1 METAISQ
8 PAAKMTVSQ
17 IMAAKKEAK
26 EAAEVKRFAKEQI
39 GNHIADRN
47 TLSTIRFNQ
56 TQTRLKMR
64 DGEPM
69 SKDEQLT
76 DIIKN
81 LMHYQVLIYGYEV
94 MSVTVFEKL
103 IRAMR
108 VISCIYADQE
118 LSRTTNAAEAAI
130 RQLQEKEAD
139 DKSPNQ
145 RREILKPLLKLIDYS
160 TAYSEIIPSKTVD
173 KVALFCASVQ
183 IALYTAHLYSR
194 PKRYVQALF
203 DIAQGA
209 TLREK
214 AKELKEKEN
223 ILREE
228 ILNAAWDFF
237 RVVECNRKAS
247 PVEAI
252 PELRRPEFKELA
264 DAEKFADFVR
274 GAMARVMIPFE
285 QNTGISLIDYNKFR
299 KDLIKA
305 ELLD

>member
-1 METAISQ
+1 METTISQ
-8 PAAKMTVSQ
+8 PAPRMTVSQ
-17 IMAAKKEAK
+17 IMAAKREAK
-26 EAAEVKRFAKEQI
+26 KAEETRRFAKEQI
-39 GNHIADRN
+39 GNHVADRN
-47 TLSTIRFNQ
+47 TLSNIKFAQAQYRS
-56 TQTRLKMR
+56 KMR
-64 DGEPM
+64 DGAPM

-76 DIIKN
+76 ETIKN
-81 LMHYQVLIYGYEV
+81 LMHYQVLVYGYDV

-108 VISCIYADQE
+108 VISCIYADSG
-118 LSRTTNAAEAAI
+118 LSQTSNAAENAI
-130 RQLQEKEAD
+130 RKLQEDGAD

-145 RREILKPLLKLIDYS
+145 RREILKPLLKLIDYC
-160 TAYSEIIPSKTVD
+160 TAYGEIIPSKTID
-173 KVALFCASVQ
+173 KVATFCASVQ

-214 AKELKEKEN
+214 AKELQEKEN

-247 PVEAI
+247 PVDAI
-252 PELRRPEFKELA
+252 PDLRRPEFKELA

-274 GAMARVMIPFE
+274 AAMARVMIPFE
-285 QNTGISLIDYNKFR
+285 QHTGISLIDYNKFR
-299 KDLIKA
+299 KDLIRA

>member
-8 PAAKMTVSQ
+8 PAARMTVSQ
-17 IMAAKKEAK
+17 MMAAKRAAK
-26 EAAEVKRFAKEQI
+26 KAEETRRFAKEQI
-39 GNHIADRN
+39 GNHITDRN
-47 TLSTIRFNQ
+47 TLSTIKFGQ
-56 TQTRLKMR
+56 AQCRLKMR
-64 DGEPM
+64 EGAPQG
-69 SKDEQLT
+69 KDEQLT

-81 LMHYQVLIYGYEV
+81 LMHYQALIYGYDV

-108 VISCIYADQE
+108 VISCIYADSG
-118 LSRTTNAAEAAI
+118 LSQASNAAEAAI
-130 RQLQEKEAD
+130 RKLQEDGAD

-160 TAYSEIIPSKTVD
+160 TAYGEIIPSKTID

-214 AKELKEKEN
+214 AKELQEKEN

-237 RVVECNRKAS
+237 RVVECNRKAD

-252 PELRRPEFKELA
+252 PELRKPEFKELA

-274 GAMARVMIPFE
+274 AEMARVMIPFE
-285 QNTGISLIDYNKFR
+285 RQTGISLIDYNKFR

>member
-1 METAISQ
+1 MEAAISQ

-17 IMAAKKEAK
+17 IMAAKREAK
-26 EAAEVKRFAKEQI
+26 KKEEIKRFAKEQI

-47 TLSTIRFNQ
+47 TLSNIRFSQAQN
-56 TQTRLKMR
+56 RLKLR
-64 DGEPM
+64 NGEPM

-76 DIIKN
+76 ETIKN
-81 LMHYQVLIYGYEV
+81 LMHYQALIYGYDV

-118 LSRTTNAAEAAI
+118 LNRTTNAAEDAI
-130 RQLQEKEAD
+130 RQMQAKEAD

-145 RREILKPLLKLIDYS
+145 RREILKPLLKLIDYE
-160 TAYSEIIPSKTVD
+160 TAYGEIIPSKTIE
-173 KVALFCASVQ
+173 KIALFCASVQ

-203 DIAQGA
+203 DITQGA

-214 AKELKEKEN
+214 AKELQEKEN

-247 PVEAI
+247 PVDSI
-252 PELRRPEFKELA
+252 PDLRRPEFKELA

-285 QNTGISLIDYNKFR
+285 QQTGISLIDYNQFR

-305 ELLD
+305 EILD

>member
-8 PAAKMTVSQ
+8 PAARMTVSQ
-17 IMAAKKEAK
+17 MMAAKRAAK
-26 EAAEVKRFAKEQI
+26 KAEETRRFAKEQI
-39 GNHIADRN
+39 GNHITDRN
-47 TLSTIRFNQ
+47 TISTIKFGQ
-56 TQTRLKMR
+56 AQYRLKMR
-64 DGEPM
+64 EGAPQG
-69 SKDEQLT
+69 KDEQLT

-81 LMHYQVLIYGYEV
+81 LMHYQALIYGYDV
-94 MSVTVFEKL
+94 ISVTVFEKL

-108 VISCIYADQE
+108 VISCIYADSG
-118 LSRTTNAAEAAI
+118 LSQTSNAAEAAI
-130 RQLQEKEAD
+130 RKLQEDGAD

-160 TAYSEIIPSKTVD
+160 TAYGEIIPSKTID
-173 KVALFCASVQ
+173 KVALFCAGVQ

-203 DIAQGA
+203 DITQGA

-214 AKELKEKEN
+214 AKELQEKEN

-237 RVVECNRKAS
+237 RVVECNRKAGL
-247 PVEAI
+247 VETI
-252 PELRRPEFKELA
+252 PELRKPEFKELA

-285 QNTGISLIDYNKFR
+285 QQTGISLIDYNKFR